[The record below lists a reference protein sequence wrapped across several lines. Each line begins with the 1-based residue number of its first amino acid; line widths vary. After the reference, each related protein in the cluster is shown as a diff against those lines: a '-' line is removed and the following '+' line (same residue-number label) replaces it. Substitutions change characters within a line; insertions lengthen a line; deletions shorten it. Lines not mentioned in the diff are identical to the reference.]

1 MFMQSAVT
9 YDKEGN
15 QIETLKLDERLF
27 GQKPNLPVIHQY
39 VKAYS
44 ANQRQGTVKKK
55 NRVEVRGGGAKPWR
69 QKGTGRARA
78 GTNTS
83 PIWVGGGRAFPPVPH
98 DYHIDIPK
106 KMKRNALLSTLSV
119 MASEN
124 RVKIIQDVSL
134 DVPKTKVMAELFDKM
149 GIGGSKILFLSEGKD
164 ENLYKS
170 CRNLKDLKF
179 RRACLINPYDLL
191 TCDFLVITKK
201 ALDSLTE
208 VFAR

>member
-1 MFMQSAVT
+1 MLSANVF
-9 YDKEGN
+9 DKEGN
-15 QIETLKLDERLF
+15 QKDTLPLREELF
-27 GQKPNLPVIHQY
+27 GQKPNLSVIHQY
-39 VKAYS
+39 VKAYL

-98 DYHIDIPK
+98 DHHIEIPK
-106 KMKRNALLSTLSV
+106 KMKRKALISTLS
-119 MASEN
+119 AIALEN
-124 RVKIIQDVSL
+124 RVRIIEKISL
-134 DVPKTKVMAELFDKM
+134 DVPKTKVMTELFDKM
-149 GIGGSKILFLSEGKD
+149 GVGGSRILFLSEGKD

-170 CRNLKDLKF
+170 CRNLKDFRF
-179 RRACLINPYDLL
+179 RRACLVNPYDLL
-191 TCDFLVITKK
+191 TCDFLVMTKK

-208 VFAR
+208 VFAG